1 MEVPEITLQSL
12 GCESPPHTLCPT
24 TEDHI
29 TIHETEVVGE
39 RGRAREGTRDKG
51 DEGERGSG
59 PVIPKLFGG
68 VPVRSTGGGTLV
80 IKINCVNFSALTFV
94 STPILRQVVILV
106 PACKCTGPRPP
117 GNDHLPLLRAC

>member
-1 MEVPEITLQSL
+1 MEAPEITLHCV

-51 DEGERGSG
+51 DEGERELG

-68 VPVRSTGGGTLV
+68 GSRCEAPVAEL
-80 IKINCVNFSALTFV
+80 
-94 STPILRQVVILV
+94 
-106 PACKCTGPRPP
+106 
-117 GNDHLPLLRAC
+117 